1 MPEGAVFLRRDGGL
15 FRRQEAVNLQGQAD
29 ILVCHRIAQFLFEYF
44 LNQPETVT
52 DGVVMDEQ
60 GGGRR
65 MRSGGRPA
73 AGFRRIPLIRL
84 NFLDY
89 SGGADT

>member
-1 MPEGAVFLRRDGGL
+1 MKSNQNSQNNNRNQNENNSQNQNNQNQNQNNNQNKRCGA
-15 FRRQEAVNLQGQAD
+15 
-29 ILVCHRIAQFLFEYF
+29 
-44 LNQPETVT
+44 
-52 DGVVMDEQ
+52 DEQ